1 MSANVGIPFLR
12 RLHVRITLVVLLLLT
27 LMGVALLGL
36 ARHYGMQVG
45 LEATQRLNLGLAQ
58 YIVDHQPRPL
68 ITPDGQPESEL
79 MKTMATQVMMINP
92 TVEVYLLDRD
102 MLVIGHALEDAV
114 EPGIRID
121 ATPIDRLVRAAS
133 GTLKLPLFGD
143 DPRRPGETNIVSAAP
158 IRQDGAI
165 AGYLY
170 VVLKGH
176 DTQALTEALADSGT
190 LRQIGFGIALAL
202 VLSGIAL
209 VVALR
214 TLTRPLRRLTAQLQ
228 TFRATTES
236 GETLPADGD
245 EITVLEDATAAL
257 QHRIA
262 EQFQRIEDNDRT
274 RRELISNIS
283 HDLHTPLA
291 SIQGYVETLILR
303 GDQLDAASR
312 EQHLRTVMRHATRLG
327 ARATDL
333 FELSKLE
340 SGQIEPRCE
349 VFCLS
354 ELLQDVI
361 QSYRLNAQQ
370 AGIMLNLAGET
381 HRRAEV
387 VADIAMIERV
397 LQNLI
402 DNALRHTPQG
412 GTISLGVSPEGA
424 HYRVS
429 VSDTGCGIAEENLP
443 HIFDRYWRVSDA
455 TETRPGPSAGLGLAI
470 VKRILDLHGSV
481 MQVRSELARG
491 TCIDFAL
498 PQAT

>member
-1 MSANVGIPFLR
+1 MSADIGIPLLR

-79 MKTMATQVMMINP
+79 MKAMATQVMMINP
-92 TVEVYLLDRD
+92 AVEVYLLDRD
-102 MLVIGHALEDAV
+102 MRVIGHALEDAV
-114 EPGIRID
+114 APGIRVD
-121 ATPIDRLVRAAS
+121 AAPVHRLVGAQA
-133 GTLKLPLFGD
+133 GALPLPLFGD
-143 DPRRPGETNIVSAAP
+143 DPRRPGETNIISAAP
-158 IRQDGAI
+158 IRHGEAT

-176 DTQALTEALADSGT
+176 DTQTLTEALENSGT
-190 LRQIGFGIALAL
+190 LRQIIIGVALAL
-202 VLSGIAL
+202 LLSGIAL

-214 TLTRPLRRLTAQLQ
+214 TLTRPLRRLTAQMQ
-228 TFRATTES
+228 AFRATEG
-236 GETLPADGD
+236 GEAPVPAGD
-245 EITVLEDATAAL
+245 EISVLEDATAAL

-262 EQFQRIEDNDRT
+262 EQFQRIEDNDRS

-303 GDQLDAASR
+303 GDQLDAATR

-340 SGQIEPRCE
+340 SGQVEPRCE

-370 AGIMLNLAGET
+370 AGITLSLAGDT
-381 HRRAEV
+381 HRKAEV

-402 DNALRHTPQG
+402 DNALRHTPPG
-412 GTISLGVSPEGA
+412 GTISLGVSPEGGQ
-424 HYRVS
+424 YRVS

-443 HIFDRYWRVSDA
+443 HIFERYWRISDA
-455 TETRPGPSAGLGLAI
+455 AETRPGPSAGLGLAI
-470 VKRILDLHGSV
+470 VKRILDLHGSA
-481 MQVRSELARG
+481 MRVRSELAQG

-498 PQAT
+498 PQAG

>member
-1 MSANVGIPFLR
+1 MNVNAGIPFLR
-12 RLHVRITLVVLLLLT
+12 RLHVRITLVVLLLLA
-27 LMGVALLGL
+27 LMGVVLFGL
-36 ARHYGMQVG
+36 ARHFSMQVG
-45 LEATQRLNLGLAQ
+45 LETTQRLNLGLAQ

-68 ITPDGQPESEL
+68 ITADGQPESAL

-92 TVEVYLLDRD
+92 AVEVYLLDRD
-102 MLVIGHALEDAV
+102 MRVIGHALEDAV
-114 EPGIRID
+114 EPGTRVDAAPIR
-121 ATPIDRLVRAAS
+121 RLVTAAQ
-133 GTLKLPLFGD
+133 GALHLPLFGD
-143 DPRRPGETNIVSAAP
+143 DPRRPGETNIVSVAP
-158 IRQDGAI
+158 IRVNNEI

-170 VVLKGH
+170 VVLQGH
-176 DTQALTEALADSGT
+176 DTQTLTRALEDSGT
-190 LRQIGFGIALAL
+190 LRQIGSGILMALL
-202 VLSGIAL
+202 LSGVAL
-209 VVALR
+209 IVALR

-228 TFRATTES
+228 TFRATE
-236 GETLPADGD
+236 GGAAPPPAGD
-245 EITVLEDATAAL
+245 EITVLQDATAAL
-257 QHRIA
+257 QRRIA

-340 SGQIEPRCE
+340 SGQVEPRRE

-361 QSYRLNAQQ
+361 QSYRLNAEQ
-370 AGIMLNLAGET
+370 AGITLNLAGDT
-381 HRRAEV
+381 HRKAEV

-402 DNALRHTPQG
+402 DNALRHTPTG
-412 GTISLGVSPEGA
+412 GTISLGVSPEGG
-424 HYRVS
+424 HFRVS
-429 VSDTGCGIAEENLP
+429 VSDTGCGIAAENLP
-443 HIFDRYWRVSDA
+443 YIFDRYWRASDA

-470 VKRILDLHGSV
+470 VKRILDLHGSA
-481 MQVRSELARG
+481 MRVRSELARG

-498 PQAT
+498 PQAS